1 MTNGAILREMQDI
14 AYIPSFSEALAA
26 SRASGRPVL
35 VVPLGQGLGPE
46 GDW

>member
-1 MTNGAILREMQDI
+1 MLDI
-14 AYIPSFSEALAA
+14 AYLPSFEAALAA
-26 SRASGRPVL
+26 STASGRPVL